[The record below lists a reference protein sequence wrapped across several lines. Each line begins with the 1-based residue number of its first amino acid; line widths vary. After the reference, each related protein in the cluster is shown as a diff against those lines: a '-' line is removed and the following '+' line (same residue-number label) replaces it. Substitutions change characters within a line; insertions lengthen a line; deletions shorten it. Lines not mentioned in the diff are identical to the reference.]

1 MVCSHELACE
11 LTDISP
17 ELMIL
22 ADGDLTDR
30 IDHLRA
36 GTEIYT
42 KAGLGGEAP
51 EINKG
56 VFTPKMQPGDVL
68 L

>member
-22 ADGDLTDR
+22 ADVDLSDR
-30 IDHLRA
+30 VDHLRA
-36 GTEIYT
+36 GIEKYT

-56 VFTPKMQPGDVL
+56 VFTPIMQRGDVL